1 MVTMVSGLDI
11 RPPSVP
17 VGLPPTP
24 TITSTLY
31 FRKNGNSVTMSERLK
46 PDSVSGETYQ

>member
-1 MVTMVSGLDI
+1 MVAMVSGLDI

-17 VGLPPTP
+17 VGLPPNP
-24 TITSTLY
+24 TITNTLY
-31 FRKNGNSVTMSERLK
+31 FRKNGNSVKMSERLK